1 MVLHSRKNV
10 AVSSCATNLRGWT
23 PCPLKSFRHGT
34 QRVGKRKDL
43 SCWSDQPTKSGLFW
57 ITVMIFL
64 EFQISSWYL
73 LIFGF
78 YTIDSKDFVCRYLLL
93 KLCWFGLSWRNVIS
107 VWWNVLAYSPSQV
120 ALFITCI
127 LKWHHI
133 LSKETDLFFGI
144 DHSRL
149 FLALQHKLLSVLK
162 AILLEAKVL
171 AAASAVRKLVQSMR
185 STKALWSRHSPK
197 RPWLCAEVGQWS

>member
-78 YTIDSKDFVCRYLLL
+78 YTIDSKGFVCRYLLL

-107 VWWNVLAYSPSQV
+107 VWWNVLAYSPLRWHYSLH
-120 ALFITCI
+120 AFWSGTTFCPRRPISSLGLIT
-127 LKWHHI
+127 HD
-133 LSKETDLFFGI
+133 S
-144 DHSRL
+144 S
-149 FLALQHKLLSVLK
+149 LLS
-162 AILLEAKVL
+162 
-171 AAASAVRKLVQSMR
+171 
-185 STKALWSRHSPK
+185 STSSWAFW
-197 RPWLCAEVGQWS
+197 RPSFWRQKS